1 MLGLIGGVNQAHAF
15 TIQKI
20 EVEGTQRIGFETINS
35 YLPVSV
41 GEDLSGALIQE
52 SIQRL
57 YKTGFFKDVSLYEGE
72 SGVLV
77 IKVVERPSIT
87 EVSIKGNSLIET
99 DDFMEALGALGIKQG
114 RIYNQT
120 QLDRVVL
127 DLKRRYQ
134 GQGYYAAEI
143 AFNVE
148 ELPRNR
154 VNLRIDVEEGKAAT
168 IGAINL
174 VGNDTYTDDRLKP
187 LLLLSEKSLFGET
200 DEYSKPKMQADIE
213 TIKSYYLDRG
223 FAEFDIR
230 SNQVGLSLDKTKV
243 FITINMTEGPQYT
256 VSSIKYTGDTRIST
270 EEITK
275 LQSIQSGDLFSR
287 TKVIQTMN
295 AFRDRLSEEGYAFAD
310 VKPDTVLDKENKTVD
325 IKFDVTPKERVYVRQ
340 INIEGNTR
348 TRDYV
353 IRRELRQLESA
364 PYSLSLVRRSTA
376 RLNRLG
382 YFTRVDIDTKQASA
396 DQIDLTVK
404 VEEQSTGSFTAG
416 LGFSQLDGVSFN
428 LGVAERNFIGS
439 GNQLDFKISSSA
451 ARKSADIGLTNP
463 YFTADGVSF
472 GTGFYLSEIDA
483 EELGISDYTTN
494 NFGLRFSLGYP
505 LSEHSRINYGLKFN
519 SQSLICSDTFNVCND
534 YLIDNNENQTAA
546 ILSLGWSYDTKNAFY
561 FPSAGQKFSVSAEV
575 ETPISSDVSFYKLF
589 MDEKWYYP
597 ITSDFSLSLK
607 LGLAYGDGFGSTN
620 ELPFYERFYT
630 GGISSVRG
638 YEPNSLGDN
647 YDLTIDGSDR
657 PIGGSTRVVS
667 SAALNFP
674 VPFIDDSS
682 NIRFSLFL
690 DAGNVYA
697 KGDPVEVD
705 ELRTSTGLGLSWIT
719 PVGPLSFSYAKPLNY
734 TDDDEIQ
741 QFQFNL
747 GVPL

>member
-1 MLGLIGGVNQAHAF
+1 
-15 TIQKI
+15 
-20 EVEGTQRIGFETINS
+20 
-35 YLPVSV
+35 
-41 GEDLSGALIQE
+41 
-52 SIQRL
+52 
-57 YKTGFFKDVSLYEGE
+57 LYEGE